1 MKTLQRLFR
10 HWPGT
15 MDERKR
21 QKQSQSCVVEESAFS
36 IIAQGAFLVCD
47 DSGQAVFSGAENLA
61 IVAGL
66 PRGSPGLSGSL
77 PDALGVL
84 DAEAWAALF
93 PVSGSGSGPE
103 KGSLR
108 EDTVSCRIP
117 GKGTRFIRIRNAP
130 VPGSP
135 GRRLVFLKDE
145 TELSESRERLA
156 RAQSMD
162 ADASARLQAAVLV
175 NGEHVDSP
183 VLEYACSAM
192 PSKLVDGDF
201 LDVMRLAPDCV
212 DVLLGDVM
220 GKGMDAAIMGV
231 VIKVGLF
238 RSLAVMSRAEGSAP
252 SLRDICAATERV
264 ITPHLLARRSIAT
277 FSYMRLYET
286 GFFAEFVDFGHT
298 SIVHYRKATDS
309 CRLIKGADMPL
320 GFVEKQAFRSFLFP
334 YREGDLFVVFS
345 DGLSEC
351 PGQGG
356 TYFGEER
363 IMRVARSRAGLPPRE
378 LCDTLVRLGFE
389 FSESGFADDVSIVC
403 VRVLKPEPMV
413 SEQAGSLNL
422 LLRQGAVHASDKLR
436 KALTKVL
443 DTAGSTDPVENGG
456 LVLACVEALS
466 NIAEHGLGGL
476 SGHCLVEWRIRSGL
490 LSVEF
495 NYKGPDFDWLARPQ
509 SHIES
514 YASRGYGIEIMHSAM
529 DSVLLC
535 KGFGNE
541 KTLVLC
547 RRLPCQKK

>member
-1 MKTLQRLFR
+1 MHTTL
-10 HWPGT
+10 P
-15 MDERKR
+15 E
-21 QKQSQSCVVEESAFS
+21 
-36 IIAQGAFLVCD
+36 
-47 DSGQAVFSGAENLA
+47 
-61 IVAGL
+61 
-66 PRGSPGLSGSL
+66 
-77 PDALGVL
+77 ALGVL
-84 DAEAWAALF
+84 DDEAWAALF
-93 PVSGSGSGPE
+93 PGSGTEEAGI
-103 KGSLR
+103 R
-108 EDTVSCRIP
+108 EDSISCLIS
-117 GKGTRFIRIRNAP
+117 GKGRRFIRVRHVR

-156 RAQSMD
+156 RAQSID

-175 NGEHVDSP
+175 PGEHIDST

-201 LDVMRLAPDCV
+201 LDAMRLAPDCV

-238 RSLAVMSRAEGSAP
+238 RSLAVMARSEGRAP
-252 SLRDICAATERV
+252 SVRDICAATERV

-277 FSYMRLYET
+277 FSYLRLHEAAS
-286 GFFAEFVDFGHT
+286 FAEFVDFGHT
-298 SIVHYRKATDS
+298 PIVHYKKATDS

-320 GFVEKQAFRSFLFP
+320 GFVDKQDFRSFLLP
-334 YREGDLFVVFS
+334 YREGDIFIVFS

-351 PGQGG
+351 PGHGG

-363 IMRVARSRAGLPPRE
+363 IMRVARSRAGLSTRE
-378 LCDTLVRLGFE
+378 LADTLIRLGFE
-389 FSESGFADDVSIVC
+389 FSESGFTDDVSIVC
-403 VRVLKPEPMV
+403 VKALKPETAAPGV
-413 SEQAGSLNL
+413 AGSLNL
-422 LLRQGAVHASDKLR
+422 LLRQGAVKAADTLR
-436 KALTKVL
+436 LALAQAL

-466 NIAEHGLGGL
+466 NVAEHGLGGQT
-476 SGHCLVEWRIRSGL
+476 GHCLVEWRIRAGL

-495 NYKGPDFDWLARPQ
+495 SYKGPDFDWLARPE
-509 SHIES
+509 SPVGS
-514 YASRGYGIEIMHSAM
+514 YASRGYGIEIMHAAM

-547 RRLPCQKK
+547 RRLPCQKQ